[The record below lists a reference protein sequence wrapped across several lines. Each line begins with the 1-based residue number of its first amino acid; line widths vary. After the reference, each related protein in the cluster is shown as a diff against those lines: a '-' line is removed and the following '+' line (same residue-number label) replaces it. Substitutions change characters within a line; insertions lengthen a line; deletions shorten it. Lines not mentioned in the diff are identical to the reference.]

1 MEDFKTR
8 LKQVCKCQ
16 VSFWA
21 EMGLT
26 CSTFNYVNFNLLAVH
41 REAASL
47 EQLLGLCKINLSHAQ
62 ALAEGCCSAQ
72 ADAFSAD
79 IPSWSWVQKAESW
92 ICPGDRYVLPSS
104 GFIFLGLAEMDLQ
117 GEIRRSVILLICKYH
132 SVSCIVRWGSD
143 HGRYCSLPQSAITT
157 AL

>member
-8 LKQVCKCQ
+8 VKQVCKCQ

-26 CSTFNYVNFNLLAVH
+26 CSTSNYVNFNLLVAH
-41 REAASL
+41 REMASL
-47 EQLLGLCKINLSHAQ
+47 KQLLGLCKINQSHAQ
-62 ALAEGCCSAQ
+62 ALADGCCCAQ

-79 IPSWSWVQKAESW
+79 ITSWSWVQKAESW
-92 ICPGDRYVLPSS
+92 ICPGDQCVLPSL

-117 GEIRRSVILLICKYH
+117 GEIRRSVILLIYKYH

-143 HGRYCSLPQSAITT
+143 HGRYHFLSQSTITT